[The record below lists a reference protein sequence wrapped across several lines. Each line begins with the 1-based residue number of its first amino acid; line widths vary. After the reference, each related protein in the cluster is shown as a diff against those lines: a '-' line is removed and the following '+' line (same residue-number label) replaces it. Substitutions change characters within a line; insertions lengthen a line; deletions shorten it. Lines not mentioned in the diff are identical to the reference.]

1 MHSFFAIF
9 YGRIA
14 VIMARGH
21 EKKKK
26 NSKTLFCGFV
36 FTDRFFTSINQYI
49 NRNEDPAEYLR
60 QGYDLVNEL
69 TSPRAAAV
77 NLLLSIVEKAGGG
90 KKASRSGSSQSYLPK
105 VLALKTA

>member
-1 MHSFFAIF
+1 M
-9 YGRIA
+9 
-14 VIMARGH
+14 
-21 EKKKK
+21 
-26 NSKTLFCGFV
+26 
-36 FTDRFFTSINQYI
+36 

-105 VLALKTA
+105 VLAHVESMLQTYEQAKASAASMPAREAAAAVTPYARKTPS